1 MHLGKAIHLEFKRL
15 TNLKVTQE
23 PLGKDRSIFA
33 GTPEQIKE
41 DTAAARRLG
50 ARSAF

>member
-1 MHLGKAIHLEFKRL
+1 
-15 TNLKVTQE
+15 LKVTQE

-41 DTAAARRLG
+41 DTAAAGRLG
-50 ARSAF
+50 RTKCILSRLCAKSAKVG